1 MKLDELKIKD
11 LKKFRQTLFKT
22 HYLLIIISTLISQTL
37 AFYYFKINKTSKN
50 KLIFLF
56 FFLIINSFLYLYIFI
71 SQDKFSR
78 RKQYYVGI
86 ALSLVFNISLILIIY
101 TNTKYY
107 PLYLYFISLSI
118 YHYAEYFS
126 VLQYHTQNV
135 SAKSYLITQGK
146 QWMICTLFSF
156 VEFIIE
162 TFFFDKYKKIKILF
176 IIGLIM
182 TIIGQYFRIS
192 ALFTGKANFTHLIQ
206 YSKKKNHILVKHGIY
221 SLSRHPSYFGF
232 YCWSVGIEI
241 MCVNPICIISF
252 TIILFKFFKKRI
264 LVEEELLIEFFG
276 MEYIKYKNEVGIL
289 IPFIHITK
297 ENMVKGMKNY
307 LDENIDHIEDNEY
320 EEIEKFIKVNENSN
334 DLKEKED

>member
-1 MKLDELKIKD
+1 MALDELKIKD
-11 LKKFRQTLFKT
+11 LKKFKQTVFKT
-22 HYLLIIISTLISQTL
+22 HYILISISTSLSQAL
-37 AFYYFKINKTSKN
+37 AIYYFKANKNQTN
-50 KLIFLF
+50 IFIFLF
-56 FFLIINSFLYLYIFI
+56 LFLILNSFLYLCIFI
-71 SQDKFSR
+71 SQGKIER
-78 RKQYYVGI
+78 RKQYFVGLT
-86 ALSLVFNISLILIIY
+86 LSLIFNCSLILIIY
-101 TNTKYY
+101 TNTKFY

-135 SAKSYLITQGK
+135 TAKSYLITQGK
-146 QWMICTLFSF
+146 QWIICTLLSF

-162 TFFFDKYKKIKILF
+162 TIFFNKYKKIKIMF
-176 IIGLIM
+176 IIGLLMAI
-182 TIIGQYFRIS
+182 TGQYFRIS

-206 YSKKKNHILVKHGIY
+206 YKKKKNHILVKHGIY

-252 TIILFKFFKKRI
+252 TYILFKFFKNRI

-289 IPFIHITK
+289 IPFIHMTK
-297 ENMVKGMKNY
+297 EKMIKSIKNY
-307 LDENIDHIEDNEY
+307 LDDNIDHIEDDEI
-320 EEIEKFIKVNENSN
+320 EEIDSFIKKNENSSK
-334 DLKEKED
+334 LKEKKN